1 MRTNAAPRAKSAT
14 RPTTPRIRLP
24 RHGGRGDGPSVGS
37 GLPAGAGTLVSTVLT
52 LVVCLT
58 LVALSG
64 AAVLRMTL
72 DDGFQRATRSP
83 QQRRALSSS
92 APEPP
97 PLTAGRSP
105 GPVPAATARE
115 PSSFAPHAVEGRRPV
130 PDDGGN
136 ARRRRSRR
144 RRLRSGTLLVALLLA
159 VGGVLALVV
168 AVTLSLLVAALRAAV
183 G

>member
-1 MRTNAAPRAKSAT
+1 M
-14 RPTTPRIRLP
+14 
-24 RHGGRGDGPSVGS
+24 
-37 GLPAGAGTLVSTVLT
+37 LT

-64 AAVLRMTL
+64 AVVLRMTL

-92 APEPP
+92 AAEPP
-97 PLTAGRSP
+97 PLTGGRSP
-105 GPVPAATARE
+105 EPVPAATAPE
-115 PSSFAPHAVEGRRPV
+115 PSSSFAPHAVEGRRPV
-130 PDDGGN
+130 ADDGRN
-136 ARRRRSRR
+136 ARRRRARW

-168 AVTLSLLVAALRAAV
+168 AVTLGLLVAALRAAV